1 MKVLVLLAGDSK
13 NFENQGYI
21 FPKFLIEVDGKPLL
35 QKVIENITTLRDSE
49 FIFIVQKEESKRY
62 HYEDIIKLLVP
73 NAQVIKVE
81 NITRGAAC
89 TALFAID
96 LINNDEPLIITNGDQ
111 YIHEDLNKAVKNFR
125 DRDLDGGII
134 TFDSVHPRWSY
145 VRLNDENFI
154 IETAE
159 KRPISKYA
167 TAGFFYFKRGKDY
180 VKAATNMILKDA
192 QVDGLYY
199 VCPCYNEMILNR
211 AKIGM
216 YQIDREQ
223 YYSFSTAQGVESF
236 AEDVKSTK
244 KGGF

>member
-1 MKVLVLLAGDSK
+1 MKVLVLLAGNSK

-35 QKVIENITTLRDSE
+35 QKVIENITTLSDSE
-49 FIFIVQKEESKRY
+49 FIFVIRKEESERY
-62 HYEDIIKLLVP
+62 HYENIIKLLVP
-73 NAQVIKVE
+73 NAKVITVE

-96 LINNDEPLIITNGDQ
+96 LINKDEPLIITNGDQ
-111 YIHEDLNKAVKNFR
+111 YIHEDLDKAIKNFK

-145 VRLNDENFI
+145 VRLDDENFV

-167 TAGFFYFKRGKDY
+167 TAGFFYFKNGKDY
-180 VKAATNMILKDA
+180 VEAAKNMIRKDA

-199 VCPCYNEMILNR
+199 VCPTYNEMILNH
-211 AKIGM
+211 AKIGV
-216 YQIDREQ
+216 YQIDRDN

-236 AEDVKSTK
+236 AEDSK
-244 KGGF
+244 KLRTV